1 MLSFY
6 TRSSSPPSAS
16 SLHPSLSHFSVCNH
30 WGRGGGDLGPLDSNA
45 CFRLQMLFSVMQWVY
60 VGACACTQEQCTSGR
75 WRKKSDTLELE
86 LWVAVSQLMW
96 GPGTELRSPGTEA
109 EALNHGAS
117 SPAPLFSFFQSGLS
131 PLLTNQ
137 QSQNL
142 PTITLWLFH
151 LSGWPPPLE
160 ELR

>member
-30 WGRGGGDLGPLDSNA
+30 WGGGDLGPLDSNA
-45 CFRLQMLFSVMQWVY
+45 CLRLQMLFSVMQWVY

-117 SPAPLFSFFQSGLS
+117 SPALLVFVFPIWFVPASYKPAVTEFAHHHTMALPSFWLAS
-131 PLLTNQ
+131 PT
-137 QSQNL
+137 
-142 PTITLWLFH
+142 
-151 LSGWPPPLE
+151 
-160 ELR
+160 